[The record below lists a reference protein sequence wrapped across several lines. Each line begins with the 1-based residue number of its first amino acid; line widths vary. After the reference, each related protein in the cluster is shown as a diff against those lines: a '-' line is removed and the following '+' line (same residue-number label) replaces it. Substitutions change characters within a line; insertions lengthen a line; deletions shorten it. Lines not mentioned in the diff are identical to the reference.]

1 MLGITRGAIG
11 DRASCAMI
19 ARFQRSCLV
28 PLERSAYRSLA
39 SPQTRLMTLSGSTR
53 VFLILGDPV
62 VQVRAPET
70 FNHLFRRHGVDAVMV
85 PAEVPAGQSFGFI
98 RAVLQARNFDGLALT
113 IPHKSDVVSALDRCD
128 RLGTV
133 AGAVN
138 AVRRGADGGLE
149 GALFDG
155 IGFVRALDHFGLSP
169 RGHRVLLVGAGGAGL
184 AIAAS
189 LAERGVAQLRV
200 VDLAEG
206 RAAEA
211 VARVRATFDIDIE
224 PGTDS
229 DPAGFDLVVNATPL
243 GLRPCDP
250 LPFDVARLDAGAAV
264 VDILMKRV
272 PTPLLQACR
281 ARGITAHPG
290 DEMLL
295 QQMPDYL
302 SFFGFDTIAQAVR
315 DDAGELRA
323 LMQSPRAG

>member
-1 MLGITRGAIG
+1 MSI
-11 DRASCAMI
+11 
-19 ARFQRSCLV
+19 
-28 PLERSAYRSLA
+28 
-39 SPQTRLMTLSGSTR
+39 SGSTR

-62 VQVRAPET
+62 VQVRAPQT

-85 PAEVPAGQSFGFI
+85 PAEVPAGQSAGFV
-98 RAVLQARNFDGLALT
+98 RSVLQARNIDGLALT
-113 IPHKSDVVSALDRCD
+113 IPHKSDVLPVLDRCD
-128 RLGTV
+128 RLGRV

-138 AVRRGADGGLE
+138 AVRRAADGAIE

-155 IGFVRALDHFGLSP
+155 IGFVRALDHLKLTP
-169 RGHRVLLVGAGGAGL
+169 RGRRVLLVGAGGAGL

-200 VDLAEG
+200 VDVAAA

-211 VARVRATFDIDIE
+211 AARVRAVFDIDVE
-224 PGTDS
+224 SGTDS
-229 DPAGFDLVVNATPL
+229 DPAGFDLVINATPL
-243 GLRPCDP
+243 GLRPTDP
-250 LPFDVARLDAGAAV
+250 LPFDVARLDAASAV
-264 VDILMKRV
+264 VDILMKPE
-272 PTPLLQACR
+272 PTSLLKACR

-315 DDAGELRA
+315 DDADELRA
-323 LMQSPRAG
+323 LMQSTRAS